1 MIAISKK
8 TNVILI
14 NLYSAIFFFI
24 ANLNLAILEKLVPTL
39 EVAASK
45 KAGTPTPLKL
55 ELSKNIISR

>member
-45 KAGTPTPLKL
+45 KSWYAYPIKTRV
-55 ELSKNIISR
+55 E